1 MIRKGI
7 RFRESKTLVV
17 FTPTEDQLTQLQ
29 AEKFVP
35 EGTISPGYVFVAKV
49 VPETAKNP
57 PKNSLETR
65 LLGYQF
71 SGAPVLVTPVRITG
85 WSRTNQLYARFG
97 GKDHTIWVEDGRVYL
112 G

>member
-1 MIRKGI
+1 VIRKGI

-17 FTPTEDQLTQLQ
+17 FTPTEDQLPQLQ

-49 VPETAKNP
+49 VPETAKRL

-65 LLGYQF
+65 RRWNV
-71 SGAPVLVTPVRITG
+71 SGAPVMVTPIWITG